1 MEDDTLEKKMME
13 RENVLHNNNNER
25 SAQQNIADLLKT
37 LPNNITTFDITQT
50 KLKNETLSGDIDFSI
65 FEKYDF
71 KMIKTIILGE
81 KNKITQII
89 HLPPTLETLYCP
101 NNLLISLENVPS
113 SLQDLNVSG
122 NLLSHI
128 DLRET
133 PHLVKLNLSHNQ
145 FQEID
150 YLPPFIKELNVS
162 DNNISKLELLDLN
175 KLQILNCLNNHGIVL
190 NNVPP
195 QLKNIK
201 MNDEFLISNEEI
213 KEDTR
218 NVSKEKKMELH
229 KNYVE
234 ALNDYFKLKNQYEK
248 KEKQLKKKQNKSK
261 GVRQN
266 VVLPPCV
273 NCKRPVGSIFT
284 KGKQNNKYMVIC
296 GDSVKPCNL
305 NIQIY
310 SGEYFD
316 LNEMLLN
323 FKEHMEELKQY
334 IIEQKLQTLF
344 NFQSDTV
351 STTLFKKT
359 LEEFNTN
366 NEMYKDLLDK
376 YNHLHNNK
384 HKQEL
389 IKLQNN
395 KIQEIKGKMKNILK
409 KIKMDEEGGVNA
421 TTTKEMLKTVVDM
434 HVNSLMP
441 EISNLQKMKYEIIE
455 MEKTENNV
463 YVLHQQEHHYSKNLQ
478 TYDEPAK
485 VIKYTK

>member
-1 MEDDTLEKKMME
+1 
-13 RENVLHNNNNER
+13 
-25 SAQQNIADLLKT
+25 
-37 LPNNITTFDITQT
+37 
-50 KLKNETLSGDIDFSI
+50 
-65 FEKYDF
+65 
-71 KMIKTIILGE
+71 
-81 KNKITQII
+81 
-89 HLPPTLETLYCP
+89 
-101 NNLLISLENVPS
+101 
-113 SLQDLNVSG
+113 
-122 NLLSHI
+122 
-128 DLRET
+128 
-133 PHLVKLNLSHNQ
+133 
-145 FQEID
+145 
-150 YLPPFIKELNVS
+150 
-162 DNNISKLELLDLN
+162 
-175 KLQILNCLNNHGIVL
+175 
-190 NNVPP
+190 
-195 QLKNIK
+195 
-201 MNDEFLISNEEI
+201 
-213 KEDTR
+213 
-218 NVSKEKKMELH
+218 
-229 KNYVE
+229 
-234 ALNDYFKLKNQYEK
+234 
-248 KEKQLKKKQNKSK
+248 
-261 GVRQN
+261 
-266 VVLPPCV
+266 
-273 NCKRPVGSIFT
+273 
-284 KGKQNNKYMVIC
+284 MVIC